1 MINLHIM
8 TMYSSEFSEEN
19 DRADAS
25 AITLTDEKGRSLE
38 CYVEHSLSVAGQEYI
53 LLLPVDSPIEIFA
66 WQGDGEEEEAI
77 LVEDDATID
86 EIFSTA
92 QAVLSEQNL
101 ILKNTAYALT
111 VVGELP
117 PVEESEIFT
126 LEIEDEDQ
134 EADLEPE
141 QLQLLASFYH
151 QNQEYAVYTPLDP
164 LLFFARITKTGKP
177 ELLSPEEFRKV
188 QPLLEEHLFNEVE

>member
-1 MINLHIM
+1 MINLHNV

-19 DRADAS
+19 DRADAAS
-25 AITLTDEKGRSLE
+25 ITLTDEKGRSLE
-38 CYVEHSLSVAGQEYI
+38 CYVEHSLSVDDQEYV
-53 LLLPVDSPIEIFA
+53 LLLPIDSPIEIFA
-66 WQGDGEEEEAI
+66 WQDEGEEEEAV
-77 LVEDDATID
+77 LVEDDETID
-86 EIFSTA
+86 RVFSTA

-101 ILKNTAYALT
+101 IIKNTAYALT

-126 LEIEDEDQ
+126 LEIEDD
-134 EADLEPE
+134 EAELEPE

-151 QNQEYAVYTPLDP
+151 EDQEYAVYTPLDP
-164 LLFFARITKTGKP
+164 LLFFARITTSGKP

-188 QPLLEEHLFNEVE
+188 QPLLEEHLFNQVE